1 MLIALSKVEMSLE
14 ILRETKIGATVNK
27 VKKLAQAGSS
37 SGTLAKDLVS
47 KWKAVADANGSAPSS
62 KQAQQPS
69 SSSLSSAAKEPLKK
83 DSEKSP
89 KDTPELSRQ
98 SSVASSV
105 ASMEDDG
112 ELEAHYDQL
121 PKNRRQIMDIFV
133 QNLTKFAPNISVAKA
148 LAYSIESALNAQFYD
163 DQKAYTAKF
172 RQLSYNLKRNERLQ
186 QDVVYG
192 DCPPEVFVQLNA
204 EQLATEEQKSERQE
218 ILKDNTMERRSDYYQ
233 VMRAEIQKSVGIDPN
248 NQGSFTCKKC
258 KQSKT
263 THYSLQTRSADEPMT
278 VFVCC
283 LVCGNRWR
291 TS

>member
-1 MLIALSKVEMSLE
+1 MLIALSKVEMTIE

-27 VKKLAQAGSS
+27 VKKLASAGSDCS
-37 SGTLAKDLVS
+37 NLAKDLIV
-47 KWKAVADANGSAPSS
+47 KWKAVADGNGSKTA
-62 KQAQQPS
+62 S
-69 SSSLSSAAKEPLKK
+69 SSTSSAVKE
-83 DSEKSP
+83 EP
-89 KDTPELSRQ
+89 KVETPKLSRNP
-98 SSVASSV
+98 
-105 ASMEDDG
+105 SMTSEDDG
-112 ELEAHYDQL
+112 GMYDAHFDQL

-133 QNLTKFAPNISVAKA
+133 AALTKLSPNESVAKA
-148 LAYSIESALNAQFYD
+148 LGYSIESALNAMFPT
-163 DQKAYTAKF
+163 DQKAYVAKF

-186 QDVVYG
+186 KDVIDG

-204 EQLATEEQKSERQE
+204 EQLATEEQKTERQE
-218 ILKDNTMERRSDYYQ
+218 MLKDNSIERRSDYYQ

-291 TS
+291 TE